1 MKYLKLIIFAFL
13 MILLLSCG
21 NKEMKVKIEI
31 RDSYGNIPAVAHAHL
46 FRHQLTMAA
55 ERSVP
60 VDANGIAEIDI
71 EGKGAYF
78 IGVSIPDHKF
88 LSLPIYISPKNSH
101 FEITVHP
108 ALLEFTR
115 NTESVS
121 ILEEKDNFDPHGEK
135 KMNYEGDGIFSY
147 EMEGEGEVGYQIFGV
162 SISGNSHNGQQHDR
176 LEYDGG
182 GDYRSYV
189 NTKEG
194 KVVIIFDLNKL
205 PIANT
210 FPPKVKYVNAD
221 PIHEQLFEI
230 YSAVE
235 ASERT
240 FRTALAEYRKNE
252 DPEKKF
258 PFRFEEILALLNDQ
272 MGSEDK
278 IIKEFAALQYYYI
291 KGVYVNLLQL
301 TKDEA
306 QGIFDILGYDSQF
319 YAFYPAPSLLS
330 WIVNEDSNKMLWN
343 FYHKNSL
350 NAVKSGV
357 LISLLRAAEFE
368 KNEKEMLKIWKLLNN
383 FKGEEGVEYYLR
395 AFSPDRPIALGKM
408 IPEFSF
414 EDIYTGEKYSRES
427 LMGQFYILDFWAT
440 WCSPC
445 IKEFPFIKK
454 AREKYSDT
462 KLQILSISIDQ
473 SKSAVLK
480 FHEKEKAEWVNIH
493 PGDKLEEVTKQFATS
508 AIPMEILVNPEGKII
523 AFGSEMRGA
532 KLEKTLEKFLK

>member
-21 NKEMKVKIEI
+21 NGKMKVKIEI

-55 ERSVP
+55 EKSVP

-71 EGKGAYF
+71 EEKGAYF

-88 LSLPIYISPKNSH
+88 LSLPICISPKSSH
-101 FEITVHP
+101 FEITVRP

-147 EMEGEGEVGYQIFGV
+147 EMKGEGEVGYQIFGV
-162 SISGNSHNGQQHDR
+162 SITGRSHNGQQHDR

-194 KVVIIFDLNKL
+194 KAVIIFDLNKL

-230 YSAVE
+230 YSAVK

-240 FRTALAEYRKNE
+240 FRMALAEYRKNE

-258 PFRFEEILALLNDQ
+258 PFRFEEILTRLNDK

-278 IIKEFAALQYYYI
+278 IIREFAALQYYYI
-291 KGVYVNLLQL
+291 KGVYVNLLEL

-306 QGIFDILGYDSQF
+306 QKIFDILGYDSPF
-319 YAFYPAPSLLS
+319 YAFYPAPGYLAWILDKYIMPWEFYKRNDSDEVKKNALLT
-330 WIVNEDSNKMLWN
+330 ILPRAEQD
-343 FYHKNSL
+343 KN
-350 NAVKSGV
+350 VKECK
-357 LISLLRAAEFE
+357 RTY
-368 KNEKEMLKIWKLLNN
+368 KLL
-383 FKGEEGVEYYLR
+383 KKYEDDPLVKYYLQLY
-395 AFSPDRPIALGKM
+395 SPDRPIDHGKT
-408 IPEFSF
+408 IPEFQF

-427 LMGQFYILDFWAT
+427 LMGQYYILDFWAT

-445 IKEFPFIKK
+445 ITELPHLRSARKK
-454 AREKYSDT
+454 YDVEV
-462 KLQILSISIDQ
+462 LQILSVSLDSNRETIVKFQKKESMKWGNAHPIDSMEDTRTRFAAGSIP
-473 SKSAVLK
+473 L
-480 FHEKEKAEWVNIH
+480 
-493 PGDKLEEVTKQFATS
+493 
-508 AIPMEILVNPEGKII
+508 EILVNPEGKII

-532 KLEKTLEKFLK
+532 RLEKTLEKFLK